1 MTQKAVVKNADM
13 TNEMQQHAVEIC
25 AEALRRYDLE
35 KDIASYVKKDFERK
49 YGPTWHCIVGR
60 SYGRWVDWFLAF
72 PNSRDDILSR
82 INRQLTWQNCTRNWC
97 DVIIQ

>member
-60 SYGRWVDWFLAF
+60 SYGR
-72 PNSRDDILSR
+72 
-82 INRQLTWQNCTRNWC
+82 
-97 DVIIQ
+97 